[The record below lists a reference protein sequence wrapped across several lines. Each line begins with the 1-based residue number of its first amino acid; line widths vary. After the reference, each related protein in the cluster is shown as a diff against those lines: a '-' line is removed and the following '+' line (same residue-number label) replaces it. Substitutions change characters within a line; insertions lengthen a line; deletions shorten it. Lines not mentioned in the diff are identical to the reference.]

1 LRIARVA
8 KENVEPKESIMTEEM
23 DDNRGNPM
31 VKAMLSDPY
40 SNTYAIVNNNG
51 DAITADEIESQ
62 TNIQIPPTL
71 EEFIFEGYPD
81 RIGKVLDGLN
91 LTHNIFNFRL
101 LPPITRS
108 FKIICL
114 AFNYKDQDTWL
125 RFGKFPP
132 KDPVIYMKARTSLI
146 GAFEDITCPS
156 FVKQLDYEG
165 ELALVIDKKCRDV
178 EMNKALEY
186 VGGYFVLNDISARDV
201 QFIDKQYSRAKSFD
215 TFGPCG
221 PWIVTRDEIPDPND
235 LQLITK
241 VNEVVRQRSS
251 TSKLVLNIERIVNS
265 LSNVMTLE
273 AGDIISTGTPSG
285 TALSMSSHLKYL
297 QHGDIVEVEVEGI
310 GKIRNKVKFVNK

>member
-8 KENVEPKESIMTEEM
+8 KGSIESKDSAVTE
-23 DDNRGNPM
+23 DIDVNRGSHKVTNQSSE
-31 VKAMLSDPY
+31 LYSD
-40 SNTYAIVNNNG
+40 TYAIVNENG

-62 TNIQIPPTL
+62 TNIRIPPTL
-71 EEFIFEGYPD
+71 EDFIFEGYSD
-81 RIGKVLDGLN
+81 RIGKVLDRLD
-91 LTHNIFNFRL
+91 LTHKIFNFHL

-132 KDPVIYMKARTSLI
+132 KDPVIYMKARTSLT
-146 GAFEDITCPS
+146 GAFDDIICPS
-156 FVKQLDYEG
+156 SVKQLDYEG
-165 ELALVIDKKCRDV
+165 ELALVIDRKCRDV
-178 EMNKALEY
+178 EINRALEY
-186 VGGYFVLNDISARDV
+186 IGGYFVLNDISARDV

-215 TFGPCG
+215 SFGPCG

-241 VNEVVRQRSS
+241 VNDEVRQCSS
-251 TSKLVLNIERIVNS
+251 TSKLVLNIEKIVNS
-265 LSNVMTLE
+265 LSSVMTLE
-273 AGDIISTGTPSG
+273 AGDIISTGTPTG

-297 QHGDIVEVEVEGI
+297 QHGDIVQVEVEGI
-310 GKIRNKVKFVNK
+310 GKIRNKVKFVN

>member
-8 KENVEPKESIMTEEM
+8 KESKESAVTE
-23 DDNRGNPM
+23 DIDVNRGSHKVTN
-31 VKAMLSDPY
+31 KSSELYSD
-40 SNTYAIVNNNG
+40 TYAIVNKNG

-62 TNIQIPPTL
+62 TNIRIPPTL
-71 EEFIFEGYPD
+71 EDFIFEGYSD
-81 RIGKVLDGLN
+81 RIGKVLDRLD
-91 LTHNIFNFRL
+91 LTHKIFNFHL

-132 KDPVIYMKARTSLI
+132 KDPVIYMKARTSLT
-146 GAFEDITCPS
+146 GAFDDIICPS
-156 FVKQLDYEG
+156 SVKQLDYEG
-165 ELALVIDKKCRDV
+165 ELALVIDRKCRDV
-178 EMNKALEY
+178 EIYRALEY
-186 VGGYFVLNDISARDV
+186 IGGYFVLNDISARDV

-215 TFGPCG
+215 SFGPCG

-241 VNEVVRQRSS
+241 VNDEVRQCSS
-251 TSKLVLNIERIVNS
+251 TSKLVLNIEKIVNS
-265 LSNVMTLE
+265 LSSVMTLE
-273 AGDIISTGTPSG
+273 AGDIISTGTPTG

-297 QHGDIVEVEVEGI
+297 QHGDIVQVEVEGI
-310 GKIRNKVKFVNK
+310 GKIRNKVKFLN

>member
-1 LRIARVA
+1 MRIARVA
-8 KENVEPKESIMTEEM
+8 RENLESKESAMAEEM
-23 DDNRGNPM
+23 DDNIASPR
-31 VKAMLSDPY
+31 VTAMLSDPH
-40 SNTYAIVNNNG
+40 SVTYAIVNKNG
-51 DAITADEIESQ
+51 DAIIADEIESQ

-71 EEFIFEGYPD
+71 EEFIFEGYSD
-81 RIGKVLDGLN
+81 RVGKVLDGLN

-114 AFNYKDQDTWL
+114 AFNYQDQDTWL

-132 KDPVIYMKARTSLI
+132 KDPVIYMKARTSLT
-146 GAFEDITCPS
+146 GAFEDIICPS

-215 TFGPCG
+215 SFGPCG
-221 PWIVTRDEIPDPND
+221 PWIVTREEISDPND
-235 LQLITK
+235 LQLTTK
-241 VNEVVRQRSS
+241 VNEEVRQYSS
-251 TSKLVLNIERIVNS
+251 TSKLVLNIEKIVNS
-265 LSNVMTLE
+265 LSSTMTLE

-297 QHGDIVEVEVEGI
+297 QHGDIVEVEIEGI
-310 GKIRNKVKFVNK
+310 GKIRNKVNFVN

>member
-8 KENVEPKESIMTEEM
+8 KGNIEPKESAVTE
-23 DDNRGNPM
+23 DTDVNRGSPKVTN
-31 VKAMLSDPY
+31 KSSELYSD
-40 SNTYAIVNNNG
+40 TYAIVNKNG

-62 TNIQIPPTL
+62 TDIRIPPTL
-71 EEFIFEGYPD
+71 EDFIFEGYAD
-81 RIGKVLDGLN
+81 RIGKVLDRLD
-91 LTHNIFNFRL
+91 LTHKIFNFHL

-132 KDPVIYMKARTSLI
+132 KDPVIYMKARTSLT
-146 GAFEDITCPS
+146 GAFEDIICPS

-165 ELALVIDKKCRDV
+165 ELALVIDRKCRDV
-178 EMNKALEY
+178 EINRALEY
-186 VGGYFVLNDISARDV
+186 IGGYFVLNDISARDI

-215 TFGPCG
+215 SFGPCG

-235 LQLITK
+235 LELITK
-241 VNEVVRQRSS
+241 VNDEVRQCSS
-251 TSKLVLNIERIVNS
+251 TSKLVLNIEKIVTS
-265 LSNVMTLE
+265 LSSVMTLE
-273 AGDIISTGTPSG
+273 AGDIISTGTPTG

-297 QHGDIVEVEVEGI
+297 QHGDIVQVEVEGI
-310 GKIRNKVKFVNK
+310 GKIRNKVKFVN

>member
-8 KENVEPKESIMTEEM
+8 KDNLESEESAVAKDM
-23 DDNRGNPM
+23 DDNRGSHI
-31 VKAMLSDPY
+31 VTAMLSDPY
-40 SNTYAIVNNNG
+40 FETYAIVNKNG
-51 DAITADEIESQ
+51 DAIIAEEIESQ
-62 TNIQIPPTL
+62 TNIQLPPTL
-71 EEFIFEGYPD
+71 EEFIFEGYSD
-81 RIGKVLDGLN
+81 RVGKVLDGLN

-125 RFGKFPP
+125 RFGKYPP
-132 KDPVIYMKARTSLI
+132 KDPVIYMKARTSLT
-146 GAFEDITCPS
+146 GAFEDIICPS

-215 TFGPCG
+215 SFGPCG
-221 PWIVTRDEIPDPND
+221 PWIVTRDEIPDPNE

-241 VNEVVRQRSS
+241 INEEVRQCSS
-251 TSKLVLNIERIVNS
+251 TSKLVLNIEKIVNS
-265 LSNVMTLE
+265 LSSVMTLE
-273 AGDIISTGTPSG
+273 AGDIISTGTPNG

-297 QHGDIVEVEVEGI
+297 QHGDIVG
-310 GKIRNKVKFVNK
+310 

>member
-8 KENVEPKESIMTEEM
+8 KENLESEESAAAEDM
-23 DDNRGNPM
+23 HDSRGSPRLT
-31 VKAMLSDPY
+31 AMLSDPY
-40 SNTYAIVNNNG
+40 SDTYAIVNNNG

-62 TNIQIPPTL
+62 TDIQIPPTL
-71 EEFIFEGYPD
+71 EEFIFEGYSN
-81 RIGKVLDGLN
+81 RIEKVLDGLN

-132 KDPVIYMKARTSLI
+132 KDPVIYMKARTSLA
-146 GAFEDITCPS
+146 GAFEDIICPS

-165 ELALVIDKKCRDV
+165 ELAFVIDKKCRDV

-215 TFGPCG
+215 SFGPCG
-221 PWIVTRDEIPDPND
+221 PWLVTRDDIPDPND

-241 VNEVVRQRSS
+241 VNEEVRQCSS
-251 TSKLVLNIERIVNS
+251 TSKLVLNIEKIVNS
-265 LSNVMTLE
+265 LSSVMTLE
-273 AGDIISTGTPSG
+273 AGDIISTGTPGG

-310 GKIRNKVKFVNK
+310 GKIRNKVKFVN

>member
-1 LRIARVA
+1 MRIARVA
-8 KENVEPKESIMTEEM
+8 KENLESEESAAAEDM
-23 DDNRGNPM
+23 YDSRGSPRLTP
-31 VKAMLSDPY
+31 MLSDPY
-40 SNTYAIVNNNG
+40 SDTYAIVNNNG

-62 TNIQIPPTL
+62 TDIQIPPTL
-71 EEFIFEGYPD
+71 EEFIFEGYSN
-81 RIGKVLDGLN
+81 RIEKVLDGLN

-132 KDPVIYMKARTSLI
+132 KDPVIYMKARTSLA
-146 GAFEDITCPS
+146 GAFEDIICPS

-165 ELALVIDKKCRDV
+165 ELAFVIDKKCRDV

-215 TFGPCG
+215 SFGPCG
-221 PWIVTRDEIPDPND
+221 PWLVTRDDIPDPND

-241 VNEVVRQRSS
+241 VNEEVRQCSS
-251 TSKLVLNIERIVNS
+251 TSKLVLNIEKIVNS
-265 LSNVMTLE
+265 LSSVMTLE

-310 GKIRNKVKFVNK
+310 GKIRNKVKFVN

>member
-8 KENVEPKESIMTEEM
+8 KENLESEESAAAE
-23 DDNRGNPM
+23 DIENSRGSPRLTP
-31 VKAMLSDPY
+31 MLSDPY
-40 SNTYAIVNNNG
+40 SDTYAIVNNNG

-62 TNIQIPPTL
+62 TDIQIPPTL
-71 EEFIFEGYPD
+71 EEFIFEGYSN
-81 RIGKVLDGLN
+81 RIEKVLDGLN

-132 KDPVIYMKARTSLI
+132 KDPVIYMKARTSLA
-146 GAFEDITCPS
+146 GAFEDIICPS

-165 ELALVIDKKCRDV
+165 ELAFVIDKKCRDV

-215 TFGPCG
+215 SFGPCG
-221 PWIVTRDEIPDPND
+221 PWLVTCDDIPDPND

-241 VNEVVRQRSS
+241 VNEEVRQCSS
-251 TSKLVLNIERIVNS
+251 TSKLVLNIEKIVNS
-265 LSNVMTLE
+265 LSSVMTLE

-310 GKIRNKVKFVNK
+310 GKIRNKVKFVN

>member
-8 KENVEPKESIMTEEM
+8 KGNIEPKESAVTE
-23 DDNRGNPM
+23 DTDVNRGSHKVTN
-31 VKAMLSDPY
+31 KSSELYSD
-40 SNTYAIVNNNG
+40 TYAIVNKNG

-62 TNIQIPPTL
+62 TNIRIPPTL
-71 EEFIFEGYPD
+71 EDFIFEGYSE
-81 RIGKVLDGLN
+81 RIGKVLDSLA
-91 LTHNIFNFRL
+91 LTHKIFNFHL

-132 KDPVIYMKARTSLI
+132 KDPVIYMKARTSLT
-146 GAFEDITCPS
+146 GAFDDIICPS
-156 FVKQLDYEG
+156 SVKQLDYEG
-165 ELALVIDKKCRDV
+165 ELALVIDRKCRGV
-178 EMNKALEY
+178 EINRALEY
-186 VGGYFVLNDISARDV
+186 IGGYFVLNDISARDV

-215 TFGPCG
+215 SFGPCG

-241 VNEVVRQRSS
+241 VNDEVRQCSS
-251 TSKLVLNIERIVNS
+251 TSKLVLNIEKIVTS
-265 LSNVMTLE
+265 LSSVMTLE
-273 AGDIISTGTPSG
+273 AGDIISTGTPTG

-297 QHGDIVEVEVEGI
+297 QHGDIVQVEVEGI
-310 GKIRNKVKFVNK
+310 GKIRNKVKFVN

>member
-1 LRIARVA
+1 MRIARIA
-8 KENVEPKESIMTEEM
+8 KENSESEESAAAE
-23 DDNRGNPM
+23 DIENSRGSPRLT
-31 VKAMLSDPY
+31 AMLSDPY
-40 SNTYAIVNNNG
+40 SDTYAIVNNNG

-62 TNIQIPPTL
+62 TDIQIPPTL
-71 EEFIFEGYPD
+71 EEFIFEGYSN
-81 RIGKVLDGLN
+81 RIEKVLDGLN

-101 LPPITRS
+101 LPPS

-132 KDPVIYMKARTSLI
+132 KDPVIYMKARTSLA
-146 GAFEDITCPS
+146 GAFEDIICPS

-165 ELALVIDKKCRDV
+165 ELAFVIDKKCRDV

-215 TFGPCG
+215 SFGPCG
-221 PWIVTRDEIPDPND
+221 PWLVTRDDIPDPND

-241 VNEVVRQRSS
+241 VNEEVRQCSS
-251 TSKLVLNIERIVNS
+251 TSKLVLNIEKIVNS
-265 LSNVMTLE
+265 LSSVMTLE
-273 AGDIISTGTPSG
+273 AGDIISTGTPGG

-310 GKIRNKVKFVNK
+310 GKIRNKVKFVN

>member
-1 LRIARVA
+1 MRIARIA
-8 KENVEPKESIMTEEM
+8 KENSESEESAAAE
-23 DDNRGNPM
+23 DIENSRGSPRLTP
-31 VKAMLSDPY
+31 MLSDPY
-40 SNTYAIVNNNG
+40 SDTYAIVNNNG

-62 TNIQIPPTL
+62 TDIQIPPTL
-71 EEFIFEGYPD
+71 EEFIFEGYSN
-81 RIGKVLDGLN
+81 RIEKVLDGLN

-132 KDPVIYMKARTSLI
+132 KDPVIYMKARTSLA
-146 GAFEDITCPS
+146 GAFEDIICPS

-165 ELALVIDKKCRDV
+165 ELAFVIDKKCRDV

-215 TFGPCG
+215 SFGPCG
-221 PWIVTRDEIPDPND
+221 PWLVTRDDIPDPND

-241 VNEVVRQRSS
+241 VNEEVRQCSS
-251 TSKLVLNIERIVNS
+251 TSKLVLNIEKIVNS
-265 LSNVMTLE
+265 LSSVMTLE
-273 AGDIISTGTPSG
+273 AGDIISTGTPGG

-310 GKIRNKVKFVNK
+310 GKIRNKVKFVN

>member
-1 LRIARVA
+1 MRIARVA
-8 KENVEPKESIMTEEM
+8 KGSIESKESAVTE
-23 DDNRGNPM
+23 DIDVNRGSHKVTN
-31 VKAMLSDPY
+31 KSSELYSD
-40 SNTYAIVNNNG
+40 TYAIVNKNG

-62 TNIQIPPTL
+62 TNIRIPPTL
-71 EEFIFEGYPD
+71 EDFIFEGYSD
-81 RIGKVLDGLN
+81 RIGKVLDRLD
-91 LTHNIFNFRL
+91 LTHKIFNFHL

-114 AFNYKDQDTWL
+114 AFNYSDQDTWL

-156 FVKQLDYEG
+156 SVKQLDYEG
-165 ELALVIDKKCRDV
+165 ELAFVIDKNCRNV
-178 EMNKALEY
+178 EVNKALEY
-186 VGGYFVLNDISARDV
+186 VGGYFVFNDISARDV

-215 TFGPCG
+215 SFGPCG

-241 VNEVVRQRSS
+241 VNDEVRQCSS
-251 TSKLVLNIERIVNS
+251 TSKLVLNIEKIVNS
-265 LSNVMTLE
+265 LSSVMTLE
-273 AGDIISTGTPSG
+273 AGDIISTGTPTG

-297 QHGDIVEVEVEGI
+297 QHGDVVQVEVEGI
-310 GKIRNKVKFVNK
+310 GKIRNKVKFVN

>member
-8 KENVEPKESIMTEEM
+8 KGSTESKESAVTE
-23 DDNRGNPM
+23 DIDVNRGSPKVTN
-31 VKAMLSDPY
+31 KSSELYSD
-40 SNTYAIVNNNG
+40 TYAIVNKNG

-62 TNIQIPPTL
+62 TNIRIPPTL
-71 EEFIFEGYPD
+71 EDFIFEGYSD
-81 RIGKVLDGLN
+81 RIGKVLDRLD
-91 LTHNIFNFRL
+91 LTHKIFNFHL

-132 KDPVIYMKARTSLI
+132 KDPVIYMKARTSLT
-146 GAFEDITCPS
+146 GAFDDIICPS
-156 FVKQLDYEG
+156 SVKQLDYEG
-165 ELALVIDKKCRDV
+165 ELALVIDRKCRDV
-178 EMNKALEY
+178 EINRALEY
-186 VGGYFVLNDISARDV
+186 IGGYFVLNDISARDV

-215 TFGPCG
+215 SFGPCG

-241 VNEVVRQRSS
+241 VNDEVRQCSS
-251 TSKLVLNIERIVNS
+251 TSKLVLNIEKIVNS
-265 LSNVMTLE
+265 LSSVMTLE
-273 AGDIISTGTPSG
+273 AGDIISTGTPTG

-310 GKIRNKVKFVNK
+310 GKIRNKVKFVN

>member
-8 KENVEPKESIMTEEM
+8 KGSIESKESALTE
-23 DDNRGNPM
+23 DIDANRGSPEVTN
-31 VKAMLSDPY
+31 KSSELYSD
-40 SNTYAIVNNNG
+40 TYAIVNKNG

-62 TNIQIPPTL
+62 TDIRIPPTL
-71 EEFIFEGYPD
+71 EDFIFEGYSD
-81 RIGKVLDGLN
+81 RIGKVLDRLD
-91 LTHNIFNFRL
+91 LTHKIFNFHL

-114 AFNYKDQDTWL
+114 AFNYNDQDTWL

-132 KDPVIYMKARTSLI
+132 KDPVIYMKARTSLT
-146 GAFEDITCPS
+146 GAFDDIICPS
-156 FVKQLDYEG
+156 SVKQLDYEG
-165 ELALVIDKKCRDV
+165 ELALVIDRKCRDV
-178 EMNKALEY
+178 EINRALEY
-186 VGGYFVLNDISARDV
+186 IGGYFVLNDISARDV

-215 TFGPCG
+215 SFGPCG

-241 VNEVVRQRSS
+241 VNDEVRQCSS
-251 TSKLVLNIERIVNS
+251 TSKLVLNIEKIVNS
-265 LSNVMTLE
+265 LSSVMTLE
-273 AGDIISTGTPSG
+273 AGDIISTGTPTG

-310 GKIRNKVKFVNK
+310 GKIRNKVKFVN

>member
-1 LRIARVA
+1 MRIARVA
-8 KENVEPKESIMTEEM
+8 KDNLESKESAVAKDM
-23 DDNRGNPM
+23 DDHIGSHT
-31 VKAMLSDPY
+31 VTAMLSDPY
-40 SNTYAIVNNNG
+40 FETYAVVNNNG
-51 DAITADEIESQ
+51 DAITAEEIETQ
-62 TNIQIPPTL
+62 TNIQLPPTL
-71 EEFIFEGYPD
+71 EEFIFEGYSD
-81 RIGKVLDGLN
+81 RVGRVLDGLHP
-91 LTHNIFNFRL
+91 TQNIFNFRL

-132 KDPVIYMKARTSLI
+132 KDPVIYMKARTSLT
-146 GAFEDITCPS
+146 GAFEDIICPS

-215 TFGPCG
+215 SFGPCG

-235 LQLITK
+235 LQLTTK
-241 VNEVVRQRSS
+241 VNEEVRQSSS
-251 TSKLVLNIERIVNS
+251 TSKLVLNVEKIVNS
-265 LSNVMTLE
+265 LSSVMTLE

-285 TALSMSSHLKYL
+285 TALSMSSHIKYL
-297 QHGDIVEVEVEGI
+297 QHGDSVEVEVEGI
-310 GKIRNKVKFVNK
+310 GKIRNKVKFVN

>member
-1 LRIARVA
+1 MRIARVA
-8 KENVEPKESIMTEEM
+8 KGSIESKESALTE
-23 DDNRGNPM
+23 DIDANRGSPEVTN
-31 VKAMLSDPY
+31 KSSELYSD
-40 SNTYAIVNNNG
+40 TYAIVNKNG

-62 TNIQIPPTL
+62 TDIRIPPTL
-71 EEFIFEGYPD
+71 EDFIFEGYSD
-81 RIGKVLDGLN
+81 RIGKVLDRLD
-91 LTHNIFNFRL
+91 LTHKIFNFHL

-132 KDPVIYMKARTSLI
+132 KDPVIYMKARTSLT
-146 GAFEDITCPS
+146 GAFDDIICPS
-156 FVKQLDYEG
+156 SVKQLDYEG
-165 ELALVIDKKCRDV
+165 ELALVIDRKCRDV
-178 EMNKALEY
+178 EINRALEY
-186 VGGYFVLNDISARDV
+186 IGGYFVLNDISARDV

-215 TFGPCG
+215 SFGPCG

-241 VNEVVRQRSS
+241 VNDEVRQCSS
-251 TSKLVLNIERIVNS
+251 TSKLVLNIEKIVNS
-265 LSNVMTLE
+265 LSSVMTLE
-273 AGDIISTGTPSG
+273 AGDIISTGTPTG

-310 GKIRNKVKFVNK
+310 GKIRNKVKFVN

>member
-1 LRIARVA
+1 MRIARVA
-8 KENVEPKESIMTEEM
+8 KENLESEESAAAE
-23 DDNRGNPM
+23 DIENSRGSPRLTP
-31 VKAMLSDPY
+31 MLSDPY
-40 SNTYAIVNNNG
+40 SDTYAIVNNNG

-62 TNIQIPPTL
+62 TDIQIPPTL
-71 EEFIFEGYPD
+71 EEFIFEGYSN
-81 RIGKVLDGLN
+81 RIEKVLDGLN

-132 KDPVIYMKARTSLI
+132 KDPVIYMKARTSLA
-146 GAFEDITCPS
+146 GAFEDIICPS

-165 ELALVIDKKCRDV
+165 ELAFVIDKKCRDV

-215 TFGPCG
+215 SFGPCG
-221 PWIVTRDEIPDPND
+221 PWLVTRDDIPDPND

-241 VNEVVRQRSS
+241 VNEEVRQCSS
-251 TSKLVLNIERIVNS
+251 TSKLVLNIEKIVNS
-265 LSNVMTLE
+265 LSSVMTLE
-273 AGDIISTGTPSG
+273 AGDIISTGTPGG

-310 GKIRNKVKFVNK
+310 GKIRNKVKFVN

>member
-8 KENVEPKESIMTEEM
+8 KENLESEESAAAEDM
-23 DDNRGNPM
+23 YDSRGSPRLT
-31 VKAMLSDPY
+31 AMLSDPY
-40 SNTYAIVNNNG
+40 SDTYAIVNNNG

-62 TNIQIPPTL
+62 TDIQIPPTL
-71 EEFIFEGYPD
+71 EEFIFEGYSN
-81 RIGKVLDGLN
+81 RIEKVLDGLN

-132 KDPVIYMKARTSLI
+132 KDPVIYMKARTSLA
-146 GAFEDITCPS
+146 GAFEDIICPS

-165 ELALVIDKKCRDV
+165 ELAFVIDKKCRDV

-215 TFGPCG
+215 SFGPCG
-221 PWIVTRDEIPDPND
+221 PWLVTRDDIPDPND

-241 VNEVVRQRSS
+241 VNEEVRQCSS
-251 TSKLVLNIERIVNS
+251 TSKLVLNIDKIVNS
-265 LSNVMTLE
+265 LSSVMTLE

-310 GKIRNKVKFVNK
+310 GKIRNKVKFVN